1 MHTNDIEK
9 SLNDGHLIRD
19 SMSDVIVNKK
29 LRRGKFK
36 NYPPFG
42 NLIGKIEDNNSP
54 EELCGESLGAEELSV
69 VVCFCCV

>member
-54 EELCGESLGAEELSV
+54 EELCGEPLGAEELSV

>member
-19 SMSDVIVNKK
+19 SMSNVIVNKK

-42 NLIGKIEDNNSP
+42 KLIGKIENNNSP
-54 EELCGESLGAEELSV
+54 EKMCGEPLRAEEPFLA
-69 VVCFCCV
+69 VCFWCV